1 MENLDLDINNYSIK
15 DLETFFRLKPKSKY
29 SAADIELKEYQI
41 REQLLNSGH
50 VNKRFKQELIA
61 FLEVAKTRLTMA
73 ITKPLPPPT
82 SIPKD
87 YKLDTM
93 DVPRSKEAMARTEE
107 LIVRPETQFMYT
119 NNSDFFPGQ
128 LNPLNTRIVTKCL
141 NIDTRFR
148 DKFYSTQSSDFMIQL
163 PTKFNKVVSMQLS
176 SLEFPVAFYGISA
189 DYGNN
194 FLTLTVKHHSLDLS
208 GTTVVVG
215 TDTVTSVETL
225 IVPDGNYNANDLII
239 LMNDLLSPV
248 GLDGTLTNPTSIFSY
263 IQLKLDISSSGSGSG
278 KVTIEA
284 NGKYASSVLEIS
296 MDFTLDINGNKDSLN
311 VSAKIGWNLGFILP
325 SYSGKTSYVADTIIE
340 PAAIRYIYLA
350 VDDFNNSAS
359 NQFISVFEKSV
370 VHPDILA
377 RISIKGSYF
386 SLIMESDFNIVTE
399 PRRYFGPVDIQ
410 RLRIRIF
417 DEHGRILPMNNSNF
431 SFCLDLKM
439 LYDL

>member
-15 DLETFFRLKPKSKY
+15 DLETFFKLKSNSKY
-29 SAADIELKEYQI
+29 NAADIELKEYQI

-50 VNKRFKQELIA
+50 VNKRFKQELIS
-61 FLEVAKTRLTMA
+61 FLEVAKTRLTLA
-73 ITKPLPPPT
+73 ITKPLPQP
-82 SIPKD
+82 SAIPKN
-87 YKLDTM
+87 YKLDTV

-107 LIVRPETQFMYT
+107 LIVRPDTQFVYAS
-119 NNSDFFPGQ
+119 NSDFFPGQ

-176 SLEFPVAFYGISA
+176 SLEFPVAFYGISKE
-189 DYGNN
+189 YGNN
-194 FLTLTVKHHSLDLS
+194 FLTLTVQHHTLDLS
-208 GTTVVVG
+208 GTTVVAR
-215 TDTVTSVETL
+215 TDKVTSAQTF
-225 IVPDGNYNANDLII
+225 IVPDGNYNASDLMI
-239 LMNDLLSPV
+239 LINDLLSPV
-248 GLDGTLTNPTSIFSY
+248 GVNGTLTHPTSIFSY

-278 KVTIEA
+278 KVTIEPS
-284 NGKYASSVLEIS
+284 YQQASSVLEIR

-311 VSAKIGWNLGFILP
+311 VSSKLGWNLGFILP
-325 SYSGKTSYVADTIIE
+325 SYSGHTSYVADTIIE

-410 RLRIRIF
+410 RLRIRIY